1 MLKIAIIGGGF
12 SGTMLCTHLV
22 RNTAG
27 PMELILINERDVLN
41 TGIAYDPYSEKF
53 LLNVITFRMSA
64 FPADPDHFL
73 NWVMLRDHFKG
84 KERELIGKSYLPRK
98 LYGEYLKDIWEETL
112 RQAKENQVIVTVI
125 NSAVTDIS
133 HSKDF
138 TELILKDGTSI
149 KAQYG
154 VIASGNH
161 VPGNPQI
168 KSSFFTESAN
178 YFQNPWHRH
187 SVSDLNSNKPVL
199 IIGNGLTMVDTVMG
213 LLEQGFSG
221 QIISISPNG
230 FNILPHRP
238 NGLAYTKLVEEID
251 SSTSLYQLVK
261 LFNKH
266 KKLVRQYGLSAEPII
281 DSLRPLTQKIWIN
294 LTIREKRVFMAR
306 LRHLWGVAR
315 HRIPLNIHDKL
326 QQLRI
331 DGHLQIYSGRLI
343 DIIENQGEISA
354 TFFDKKQRREVQIQV
369 SRVINC
375 TGPETDLSKL
385 EDNYLKNGL
394 LKGLLSQDELKLGI
408 NADPNTFEVI
418 NSLGFVESGLFTLGS
433 NLKGIL
439 WESTAVSEIRVQ
451 AEQIA
456 KRIHSL
462 NDEKLAF
469 KNLNT

>member
-1 MLKIAIIGGGF
+1 
-12 SGTMLCTHLV
+12 
-22 RNTAG
+22 
-27 PMELILINERDVLN
+27 MEVILINESDVLN

-53 LLNVITFRMSA
+53 LLNVITSRMSA
-64 FPADPDHFL
+64 FPAEPDHFL

-112 RQAKENQVIVTVI
+112 RKAKENQVKVTVI
-125 NSAVTDIS
+125 HSAVADIS
-133 HSKDF
+133 YSKDF

-149 KAQYG
+149 KAQYAI
-154 VIASGNH
+154 IASGNH

-168 KSSFFTESAN
+168 KSSFFKDSSN
-178 YFQNPWHRH
+178 YFQNPWDRH
-187 SVSDLNSNKPVL
+187 SVTGLNSNKPVL

-221 QIISISPNG
+221 KIISISPNG
-230 FNILPHRP
+230 FNILPHRH
-238 NGLAYTKLVEEID
+238 NGLSYTKLVEEI
-251 SSTSLYQLVK
+251 SSGISLYQLVK

-266 KKLVRQYGLSAEPII
+266 KKLVREYGLSAEPII

-294 LTIREKRVFMAR
+294 MTIREKRVFMAR

-331 DGHLQIYSGRLI
+331 EGQLHIYSGRLN
-343 DIIENQGEISA
+343 DIIEDQGEITA
-354 TFFDKKQRREVQIQV
+354 TFFDKKQKKEVQIQV

-375 TGPETDLSKL
+375 TGPETDLLKL
-385 EDNYLKNGL
+385 EANYLKNGL
-394 LKGLLSQDELKLGI
+394 LKGILSQDELKLGI
-408 NADPNTFEVI
+408 NADPNTFELI
-418 NSLGFVESGLFTLGS
+418 NEKGFVESGLFTLGS
-433 NLKGIL
+433 NLKGVL

-462 NDEKLAF
+462 NAGKPAF
-469 KNLNT
+469 KNQDT

>member
-12 SGTMLCTHLV
+12 SGTLLSTHLV
-22 RNTAG
+22 RNAAG
-27 PMELILINERDVLN
+27 PMEVILINESDVLN

-53 LLNVITFRMSA
+53 LLNVIASRMSA

-84 KERELIGKSYLPRK
+84 KERELIGNSYLPRK

-112 RQAKENQVIVTVI
+112 RQAKENQVAVRVI
-125 NSAVTDIS
+125 NSAVVDIS
-133 HSKDF
+133 HANDSLD
-138 TELILKDGTSI
+138 LILNDGKTVQ
-149 KAQYG
+149 AEYG
-154 VIASGNH
+154 IIASGNH
-161 VPGNPQI
+161 LPGNPQI
-168 KSSFFTESAN
+168 KSSFFKESSN
-178 YFQNPWHRH
+178 YFQNPWDRR

-230 FNILPHRP
+230 FNILPHRH
-238 NGLAYTKLVEEID
+238 NGLAYTKLLEEI
-251 SSTSLYQLVK
+251 SSGTSLYQLVK
-261 LFNKH
+261 LFNIH
-266 KKLVRQYGLSAEPII
+266 KKLVRAYGLSAEPII
-281 DSLRPLTQKIWIN
+281 DSLRPLTQKIWMN

-331 DGHLQIYSGRLI
+331 DGQLHIYSGKI
-343 DIIENQGEISA
+343 SDIVECQGDITA
-354 TFFDKKQRREVQIQV
+354 MFFDKKQQREVQIQV

-375 TGPETDLSKL
+375 TGPETDLLKL
-385 EDNYLKNGL
+385 ETNYLKNAL
-394 LKGLLSQDELKLGI
+394 LKGVLSQDELKLGI
-408 NADPNTFEVI
+408 NADPNTFELI
-418 NSLGFVESGLFTLGS
+418 NEKGSIESGLFTIGS
-433 NLKGIL
+433 NLKGVL

-451 AEQIA
+451 AVQIA
-456 KRIHSL
+456 NRIHSL
-462 NDEKLAF
+462 NTQKLAF
-469 KNLNT
+469 KILSS